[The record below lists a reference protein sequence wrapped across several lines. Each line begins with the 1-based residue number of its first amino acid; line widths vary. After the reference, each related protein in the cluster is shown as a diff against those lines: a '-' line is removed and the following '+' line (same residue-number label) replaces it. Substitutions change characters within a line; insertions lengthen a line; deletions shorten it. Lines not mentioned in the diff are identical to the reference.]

1 MTTEGGFTVV
11 LWLKLNER
19 KIHLMDEL
27 RRLEPWEPFES
38 TEYQEIRDFHR
49 KFDERDEAERFLSS
63 LKDFAAA
70 PEVIVLRLTN
80 YDDVRITPKD
90 IRNTRRSRGVKLS

>member
-1 MTTEGGFTVV
+1 

-19 KIHLMDEL
+19 KTILMDEL
-27 RRLEPWEPFES
+27 LRLEPREPFES
-38 TEYQEIRDFHR
+38 TEYQETRDFHW

-80 YDDVRITPKD
+80 YDDVRITLKNT
-90 IRNTRRSRGVKLS
+90 RNTKH